1 MAGFVQQVIVEY
13 RHGSHGFYNGH
24 RTRQYTRVVTA
35 FGFQYRIVPVDVD
48 GRLFHQN
55 GSYRFEGHLE
65 IDVLTVADSS
75 LNTTGAVGTGLD
87 VSVVVVENVILLASF
102 PLSL

>member
-1 MAGFVQQVIVEY
+1 M
-13 RHGSHGFYNGH
+13 
-24 RTRQYTRVVTA
+24 TA

-87 VSVVVVENVILLASF
+87 ASVVVIENVILLASF
-102 PLSL
+102 QVHAAESLSVFESFYGVDA